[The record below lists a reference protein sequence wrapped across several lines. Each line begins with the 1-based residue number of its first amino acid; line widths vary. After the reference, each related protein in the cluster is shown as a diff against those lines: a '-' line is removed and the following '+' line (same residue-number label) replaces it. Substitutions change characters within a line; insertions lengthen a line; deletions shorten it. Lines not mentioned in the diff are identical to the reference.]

1 MLAPRLP
8 SQPASSV
15 EPGRYALSQ
24 LAPARRLKTL
34 LHKSMHAC
42 SKPYHIQWSH
52 PFRAALAHNCN
63 TYYSTRSKLPFR
75 GNEGDGWIV
84 ADSTATACRRA
95 AAPRWFWLLTNVA
108 TNGDRARARRG
119 ARCTRWRRATARS
132 RRRSGARRRRT
143 PGSRSWGAG
152 SPAPAC
158 CTWAGRGAATPGW
171 STPTATSAASSC
183 PRDGAT
189 GATSLEQSEQR
200 FASSLLL

>member
-1 MLAPRLP
+1 MD
-8 SQPASSV
+8 
-15 EPGRYALSQ
+15 
-24 LAPARRLKTL
+24 RRR
-34 LHKSMHAC
+34 
-42 SKPYHIQWSH
+42 
-52 PFRAALAHNCN
+52 FD
-63 TYYSTRSKLPFR
+63 
-75 GNEGDGWIV
+75 GD
-84 ADSTATACRRA
+84 CRRA

-183 PRDGAT
+183 PRAGAT
-189 GATSLEQSEQR
+189 GATSQEQSEQR
-200 FASSLLL
+200 SAFFPATVAVAVDVDAITVTELAFSVNPLC